1 MSPAAGGMAPSACS
15 GGEPQDGE
23 RMGLVRIQAEP
34 FDTDKVVSEVKKAS
48 KGIGAVVTFL
58 GIGRDFSKGEEISG
72 LDFEHYPGM
81 AEKKLAD
88 IRERAL
94 ENFDIIELAIVH
106 RTGKIE
112 IGEDIVLIVAASAHR
127 NDSFMACEWAIT
139 ELKRTTPIWKRETT
153 SKGEVWVSE
162 TP

>member
-1 MSPAAGGMAPSACS
+1 MA
-15 GGEPQDGE
+15 D
-23 RMGLVRIQAEP
+23 LVRIQKED
-34 FDTDKVVSEVKKAS
+34 FSIDKEVKNVMAAS
-48 KGIGAVVTFL
+48 KGIGGVVVFL
-58 GIGRDFSKGEEISG
+58 GAGRDFSKGETITG

-94 ENFDIIELAIVH
+94 KNFNIIEMGIVH
-106 RTGKIE
+106 RVGAID
-112 IGEDIVLIVAASAHR
+112 IGENIVLIVAASAHR
-127 NDSFMACEWAIT
+127 NDAFMACEWAIT

-153 SKGEVWVSE
+153 GKGEVWVSE

>member
-1 MSPAAGGMAPSACS
+1 MT
-15 GGEPQDGE
+15 D
-23 RMGLVRIQAEP
+23 LVRIQKED
-34 FDTDKVVSEVKKAS
+34 FSIDKEVQNVMAAS
-48 KGIGAVVTFL
+48 KGIGGVVVFL
-58 GIGRDFSKGEEISG
+58 GAARDFSKGETITG

-94 ENFDIIELAIVH
+94 KNFDIIEMGIVH
-106 RTGKIE
+106 RIGVID
-112 IGEDIVLIVAASAHR
+112 IGENIVLIVAASAHR
-127 NDSFMACEWAIT
+127 NDAFMACEWAIT

-153 SKGEVWVSE
+153 GKGEVWVSE

>member
-1 MSPAAGGMAPSACS
+1 M
-15 GGEPQDGE
+15 EE
-23 RMGLVRIQAEP
+23 LVRIQKEAFSVEE
-34 FDTDKVVSEVKKAS
+34 TVEAVKRAS

-58 GIGRDFSKGEEISG
+58 GAARDFSRGHDIKG

-81 AEKKLAD
+81 AEKKLRD

-94 ENFDIIELAIVH
+94 KNFNIIEMAIVH
-106 RTGKIE
+106 RTGHIE
-112 IGEDIVLIVAASAHR
+112 IGEDIVLIAAASAHR
-127 NDSFMACEWAIT
+127 NDAFMACEWAIT

-153 SKGEVWVSE
+153 AGGDVWVSE